1 MFRDL
6 IETSVFKPSMNA
18 SVSVRIESQATENF
32 PLSQCPDCVAKF
44 EVSGL
49 LTAVSEVRWS
59 LVNTSTYDLTIISN
73 LPPLHMCN

>member
-32 PLSQCPDCVAKF
+32 PLSQCADCVAKF

-73 LPPLHMCN
+73 LPPLHMCH